1 MRFDDDE
8 AEIFLV
14 ESQLVRCLLCGIKVD
29 VFLLFG
35 SFLFF
40 IHTDQKPQKIT
51 KGNKKINLPR
61 AKSFHNSPIY
71 LQLKRSSSHNE
82 THTFH
87 HSGLRCRRPRH
98 SKPRH
103 FRHGYENGKCGN
115 AHCTHFYTHCHVCCS
130 SNYG

>member
-1 MRFDDDE
+1 MRFDDGGRD
-8 AEIFLV
+8 FPCR
-14 ESQLVRCLLCGIKVD
+14 ESVGSSSPLWYKVRCIPA
-29 VFLLFG
+29 FLGL
-35 SFLFF
+35 SFFF

-51 KGNKKINLPR
+51 KGNIKFNLPR
-61 AKSFHNSPIY
+61 AKSFHNSPNTFNSTI
-71 LQLKRSSSHNE
+71 SSHNE

-98 SKPRH
+98 SKPQR